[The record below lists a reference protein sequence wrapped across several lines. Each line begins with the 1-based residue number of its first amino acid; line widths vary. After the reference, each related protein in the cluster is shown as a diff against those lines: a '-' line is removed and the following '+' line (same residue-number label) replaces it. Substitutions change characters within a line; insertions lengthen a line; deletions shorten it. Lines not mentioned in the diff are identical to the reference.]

1 MEEDDTYDISVLAHT
16 LSAHS
21 LITRLWLAS
30 TVISQEDGRQPIP
43 SKHQR
48 VPMSE
53 EVVHGPEAF
62 KLPVVMSLAA
72 QATVRCTGKREA
84 AT

>member
-1 MEEDDTYDISVLAHT
+1 MPTEFPILAHT
-16 LSAHS
+16 SSAHF

-30 TVISQEDGRQPIP
+30 TVISQEDGRQPMP
-43 SKHQR
+43 NKQQR
-48 VPMSE
+48 VPISE
-53 EVVHGPEAF
+53 QVVYGPEAF

-72 QATVRCTGKREA
+72 QATVWCRGKREA

>member
-1 MEEDDTYDISVLAHT
+1 MPTTSPVLAHAS
-16 LSAHS
+16 SAHS

-30 TVISQEDGRQPIP
+30 TVISQEDGRQPMP
-43 SKHQR
+43 SKRQR

-53 EVVHGPEAF
+53 EVVYGPEAF

-72 QATVRCTGKREA
+72 QATAWCTGKREA